1 MSFVPSINASPSNA
15 LLGIFSTATQQADD
29 TQAVQTLSESTPNQT
44 STFSQVLEQSSSS
57 NRQPASRRF
66 EDQQSSR
73 VQALDTQSIEE
84 QNNAVVNGDNEPD
97 ELQIAIA
104 QPIIE
109 QDNGNL
115 VLTSVTSQPTV
126 FTPQTVTEEDA
137 GAHADDGEFS
147 RKNQT
152 DIEGVNPNGIRD
164 DARQQQSQANSSGV
178 QRAAEAESLQDL
190 RHSLKTE
197 LGIRSDR
204 NRQASRQAIGTQAV
218 GDQAVDDQTIGDQTV
233 GDQTVGNQAVI
244 DQSVNDQ
251 ATERHLVQPQRS
263 LQDQVTDRGS
273 SVLQQADGVTVEITN
288 QQHLGVDVNVSTDAN
303 DALTDLGAQPSGQ
316 QYSVDP
322 EVVSPQDTD
331 EGIATNQPADTSP
344 LVDSDLELLQQ
355 LLPRQASTPLGQLTE
370 SQLSRQQNSVDI
382 AQQIAARS
390 LSEAEVLNPGD
401 SSRFRIR
408 LDPPEL
414 GKLLVELHKTAQGT
428 TVTVTAAD
436 PATQQ
441 LLRDSLQQLNQSH
454 SDDAGIFE
462 TLDFDL
468 ATGDREGSHDQNRR
482 KIQAEKIRIGRSQIT
497 EGSAST
503 DTNADIKTS
512 TKLDFVA

>member
-1 MSFVPSINASPSNA
+1 M
-15 LLGIFSTATQQADD
+15 
-29 TQAVQTLSESTPNQT
+29 
-44 STFSQVLEQSSSS
+44 
-57 NRQPASRRF
+57 
-66 EDQQSSR
+66 
-73 VQALDTQSIEE
+73 
-84 QNNAVVNGDNEPD
+84 
-97 ELQIAIA
+97 
-104 QPIIE
+104 
-109 QDNGNL
+109 
-115 VLTSVTSQPTV
+115 
-126 FTPQTVTEEDA
+126 
-137 GAHADDGEFS
+137 
-147 RKNQT
+147 
-152 DIEGVNPNGIRD
+152 
-164 DARQQQSQANSSGV
+164 
-178 QRAAEAESLQDL
+178 
-190 RHSLKTE
+190 
-197 LGIRSDR
+197 
-204 NRQASRQAIGTQAV
+204 
-218 GDQAVDDQTIGDQTV
+218 
-233 GDQTVGNQAVI
+233 I

-390 LSEAEVLNPGD
+390 LSEAEVLDPGD